1 MPCTAVNIY
10 YVSLGG
16 LEVDYICDVC
26 MYKTFAAFTYVTL
39 TKYVNKLDIIT
50 MRKLLLK
57 ACHITYTKSPLN

>member
-16 LEVDYICDVC
+16 LEVDYICNVC

-39 TKYVNKLDIIT
+39 TKYI
-50 MRKLLLK
+50 LLGSYYK
-57 ACHITYTKSPLN
+57 TSTYVTWFLRTVHVQ

>member
-16 LEVDYICDVC
+16 LEVDCMCDVC